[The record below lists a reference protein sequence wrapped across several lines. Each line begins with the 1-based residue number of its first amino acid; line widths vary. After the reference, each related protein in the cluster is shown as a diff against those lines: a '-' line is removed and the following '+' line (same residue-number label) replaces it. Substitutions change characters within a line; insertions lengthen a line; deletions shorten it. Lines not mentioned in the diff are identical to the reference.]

1 MGLTGSRQSQVPGVL
16 GSRMRDPDCEATEP
30 VVQAKFW
37 EPGFIECAVILGE
50 KYLRQGLFFLFLFF
64 FFSA

>member
-1 MGLTGSRQSQVPGVL
+1 MGPTGSRQSQVPGVL
-16 GSRMRDPDCEATEP
+16 GSRMREPDYEATEP

-37 EPGFIECAVILGE
+37 EPGSCAVILGE
-50 KYLRQGLFFLFLFF
+50 KCLRQGLFFLFFFFF